1 MGILQETTKYDQTER
16 RRSERRGRER
26 GVRIYIPAAELRKA
40 GIDPHGPAPEYKLWG
55 NGDRGASV
63 FVKLYLPES

>member
-1 MGILQETTKYDQTER
+1 MEIRQETTRYDHTER

-26 GVRIYIPAAELRKA
+26 GIRVYIPAAELRRA

-55 NGDRGASV
+55 NADRGSCV
-63 FVKLYLPES
+63 FVKLYLPET